1 MGQANTLRLM
11 LNRTTVYNGMFE
23 LFNNGLMDGVALLL
37 VVHESATFVVKSSVW
52 GLPGHT
58 HEIFNCRGVSPQNNW
73 RTVVWLLAFWLGINP
88 LQL

>member
-23 LFNNGLMDGVALLL
+23 LFNNGLMDGVAL
-37 VVHESATFVVKSSVW
+37 HESVTFVVKSLVW
-52 GLPGHT
+52 GHT
-58 HEIFNCRGVSPQNNW
+58 HEIFDCRGVPPQNNW

>member
-23 LFNNGLMDGVALLL
+23 LFNNGLMDGVALYSHTGQPNLL
-37 VVHESATFVVKSSVW
+37 SSRQD
-52 GLPGHT
+52 GGYMGT
-58 HEIFNCRGVSPQNNW
+58 HKIFDCRGVLPQNNW
-73 RTVVWLLAFWLGINP
+73 RTVVWLLALWLGINP

>member
-23 LFNNGLMDGVALLL
+23 LFNNGLMDGVALYSYTGQPL
-37 VVHESATFVVKSSVW
+37 VVKSSGW
-52 GLPGHT
+52 GYMGT
-58 HEIFNCRGVSPQNNW
+58 HKIFDCRGVLPQNNR
-73 RTVVWLLAFWLGINP
+73 RTVVWLLALWLGINP